1 MGVRDTGGV
10 TRQYAVERRGVGL
23 ASRLVLLSAMLL
35 PGAAHAQD
43 EEQAHWLALKDMF
56 FGERPLHDG
65 AGVISLEAPY
75 RAHDAAIVP
84 ITIHAE
90 IPQSSERYIESITI
104 LIEKNPVPLAGV
116 FHLTPETGIAT
127 IATRVRV
134 NEYTNVR
141 AIAETNDGQLYMAS
155 KFVKAAGGCSAP
167 ALKDREAA
175 LARLGKVKL
184 RQLEEAVLD
193 RPTQAQ
199 LLISHPNNTGMQM
212 DQLTH
217 HYIPAHFVKDITVR
231 YRDKTILSVETNIS
245 LSEDPSVHFYYVPDG
260 PGDISVEVTDTDE
273 QTFSGQWAVVP
284 KTGS

>member
-1 MGVRDTGGV
+1 MGVGNTRGITWGCANVGV
-10 TRQYAVERRGVGL
+10 PLRRALG
-23 ASRLVLLSAMLL
+23 LVLVTAMLL
-35 PGAAHAQD
+35 PPPTHAQ
-43 EEQAHWLALKDMF
+43 EEEAHWLALKDMF
-56 FGERPLHDG
+56 FGERVLHDG
-65 AGVISLEAPY
+65 DGVISLEAPY

-84 ITIHAE
+84 ITIHAQ
-90 IPQSSERYIESITI
+90 IPQTSDRYIESITL

-116 FHLTPETGIAT
+116 FRLTPNTGIAT

-175 LARLGKVKL
+175 LARMGKVKL
-184 RQLEEAVLD
+184 RQLDEAVLNE
-193 RPTQAQ
+193 PTQAQ

-212 DQLTH
+212 DQQTH
-217 HYIPAHFVKDITVR
+217 YYIPAHFVKDITVR
-231 YRDKTILSVETNIS
+231 YRDKTILTVETNIS

-260 PGDISVEVTDTDE
+260 PGALSVEVTDTDE
-273 QTFSGQWAVVP
+273 QTFRGQWAVAP

>member
-1 MGVRDTGGV
+1 MGVSERNGL
-10 TRQYAVERRGVGL
+10 TRQRATVRGGL
-23 ASRLVLLSAMLL
+23 WPTACLLALSALL
-35 PGAAHAQD
+35 VAGPAVAQD
-43 EEQAHWLALKDMF
+43 DEAHWLALKQMF
-56 FGERPLHDG
+56 FGERTLHDG

-75 RAHDAAIVP
+75 RAHDAAVVP
-84 ITIHAE
+84 VTINAE

-116 FHLTPETGIAT
+116 FRLTPDTGLAT

-141 AIAETNDGQLYMAS
+141 AIAETNDGQLFMAT

-184 RQLEEAVLD
+184 RQIQEAVLNE
-193 RPTQAQ
+193 PTQAQ

-217 HYIPAHFVKDITVR
+217 HYIRAHFVKDITVR
-231 YRDKTILSVETNIS
+231 YGDKTILSVETNIS
-245 LSEDPSVHFYYVPDG
+245 LSEDPSVHFYYVPDA
-260 PGDISVEVTDTDE
+260 PGEISVEITDTDE
-273 QTFSGQWAVVP
+273 QTFRGQWAVVP